1 MPAKILVIE
10 DDETIVTLMEYNLK
24 SAGYDVAIATTAEE
38 GDLIISEQLI
48 DLVVLD
54 WMLPDMSGIEWCGRV
69 RRSGKIPHIP
79 IVMLTAR
86 GEEGDRVRGFANGA
100 DDYVVK
106 PFSVPELMARIK
118 ALLRR
123 SAPARVS
130 DVLAVGDIA
139 LDREAHRVTRS
150 TREISLG
157 PTEYR
162 LLEVLLESAGRVLSR
177 NQLIDR
183 VWGTTADIDERTIDV
198 HVGRLR
204 KALVRGNEFDP
215 IRTVRGAGY
224 SLETAKVASESR

>member
-10 DDETIVTLMEYNLK
+10 DDDTIVTLLDYNLR
-24 SAGYDVAIATTAEE
+24 ATGYDVAIASSAEE
-38 GDLIISEQLI
+38 GELMLAEQLI

-54 WMLPDMSGIEWCGRV
+54 WMLPDMSGIELCGRL
-69 RRSGKIPHIP
+69 RRTSKLPRIP
-79 IVMLTAR
+79 VLMLTAR
-86 GEEGDRVRGFANGA
+86 GEEADRVRGFANGA

-106 PFSVPELMARIK
+106 PFSVPELLARIK

-123 SAPARVS
+123 SAPSRVS
-130 DVLAVGDIA
+130 ELLAVGDIA

-150 TREISLG
+150 TREIALG

-162 LLEVLLESAGRVLSR
+162 LLEVLLESSGRVLSR
-177 NQLIDR
+177 SQLIDR
-183 VWGTTADIDERTIDV
+183 VWGSTAEIDERTIDV

-224 SLETAKVASESR
+224 SLEAPAK

>member
-1 MPAKILVIE
+1 MAAKILVIE
-10 DDETIVTLMEYNLK
+10 DDETIATLLDYNLK
-24 SAGYDVAIATTAEE
+24 ASGFTVEVAPTAEE
-38 GDLIISEQLI
+38 GELILSEQLV

-54 WMLPDMSGIEWCGRV
+54 WMLPDMSGIELCGRL
-69 RRSGKIPHIP
+69 RRTGKFPRVP

-86 GEEGDRVRGFANGA
+86 GEEADRVRGFANGA

-123 SAPARVS
+123 SAPNRVS
-130 DVLAVGDIA
+130 DVVAVGDIA
-139 LDREAHRVTRS
+139 LDREAHRVTRGA
-150 TREISLG
+150 REISLG

-204 KALVRGNEFDP
+204 KSLVRGNDHDP

-224 SLETAKVASESR
+224 SFDTMAKTS

>member
-10 DDETIVTLMEYNLK
+10 DDETIVTLLDYNLR
-24 SAGYDVAIATTAEE
+24 SAGYDVVLAPSAEE
-38 GDLIISEQLI
+38 GELVLSEQLI

-54 WMLPDMSGIEWCGRV
+54 WMLPDMSGIELCGRL
-69 RRSGKIPHIP
+69 RRTGKLPRIP
-79 IVMLTAR
+79 ILMLTAR
-86 GEEGDRVRGFANGA
+86 GEEADRVRGFANGA

-123 SAPARVS
+123 SAPSRVS
-130 DVLAVGDIA
+130 EILAVGDIA

-150 TREISLG
+150 TRDISLG

-183 VWGTTADIDERTIDV
+183 VWGSTAEIDERTIDV

-204 KALVRGNEFDP
+204 KALVRGNEIDP

-224 SLETAKVASESR
+224 SFEMPAK

>member
-10 DDETIVTLMEYNLK
+10 DDETIVTLLDYNLR
-24 SAGYDVAIATTAEE
+24 SSGYDVVLAPSAEE
-38 GDLIISEQLI
+38 GELVLSEQLI

-54 WMLPDMSGIEWCGRV
+54 WMLPDMSGIELCGRL
-69 RRSGKIPHIP
+69 RRTGKLPRIP
-79 IVMLTAR
+79 ILMLTAR
-86 GEEGDRVRGFANGA
+86 GEEADRVRGFANGA

-123 SAPARVS
+123 SAPSRVS
-130 DVLAVGDIA
+130 EILAVGDIA

-150 TREISLG
+150 TRDISLG

-183 VWGTTADIDERTIDV
+183 VWGSTAEIDERTIDV

-204 KALVRGNEFDP
+204 KALVRGNELDP

-224 SLETAKVASESR
+224 SFEMPAK